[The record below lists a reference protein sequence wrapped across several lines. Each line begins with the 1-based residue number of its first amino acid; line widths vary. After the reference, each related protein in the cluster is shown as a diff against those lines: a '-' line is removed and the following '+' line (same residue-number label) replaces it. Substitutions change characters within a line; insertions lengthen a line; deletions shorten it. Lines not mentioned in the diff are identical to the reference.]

1 MYAIPYQFS
10 YAHLE
15 VALKFQTITWNELG
29 YKIVLYFNTG
39 STCDNSQKT
48 RCLKR
53 CVDKTNSILPT
64 TTNNSSNYS

>member
-39 STCDNSQKT
+39 STCDNSQKNT
-48 RCLKR
+48 LFETLCR
-53 CVDKTNSILPT
+53 
-64 TTNNSSNYS
+64 